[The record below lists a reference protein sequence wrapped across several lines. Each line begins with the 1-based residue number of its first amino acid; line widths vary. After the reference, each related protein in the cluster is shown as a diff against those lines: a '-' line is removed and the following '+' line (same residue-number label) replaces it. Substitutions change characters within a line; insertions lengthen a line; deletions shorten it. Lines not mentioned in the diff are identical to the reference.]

1 MYQVVL
7 RKMCY
12 IIADVAMTSQESV
25 VISINQPE
33 GKGLSTTHNVGND
46 TCEEEIDTFH
56 NFIAFIGSFHGP
68 SGVPH

>member
-12 IIADVAMTSQESV
+12 IIAGVGTTSQESV
-25 VISINQPE
+25 GISINQPE

-46 TCEEEIDTFH
+46 TCEEG
-56 NFIAFIGSFHGP
+56 N
-68 SGVPH
+68 